1 MSDIQLRQKAY
12 QALSKDLGVK
22 FVYFTEQFSKGTG
35 DYTKEKY
42 EKPDEFIPWEQLEA
56 ELEKYKSKK

>member
-1 MSDIQLRQKAY
+1 MTEIQLRQKAY
-12 QALSKDLGVK
+12 QALSKDFGVK
-22 FVYFTEQFSKGTG
+22 FDYFTEQFSKGTG

-56 ELEKYKSKK
+56 ELEKYKSEK